1 MGTRYDWKDVD
12 DRMGGYLDSTTLR
25 GIQIPICGNEIRVL
39 VMVDIDMMGIGQSG
53 GTGSD

>member
-12 DRMGGYLDSTTLR
+12 DRMGGDLDSTTLR
-25 GIQIPICGNEIRVL
+25 GIQILICGNKIRIL